1 MTAKFYLPVCLFLA
15 ACAYQPTE
23 YQLTQLNSQAEIF
36 KPDAAP
42 IALDWWTQ
50 FNSKQ
55 LSELMQRLR
64 VQNPDLAI
72 AKQRIKKS
80 RALLQQQLSTQWP
93 TVNARAG
100 QNSRYD
106 FDRAQTSS
114 GSSGSFSASYTV
126 DLWGSR
132 SAQNR
137 LAELSLDNQKQ
148 SWRSALI
155 QLQSNLASQYFNTLS
170 LAQRVQISQ
179 ENLQAS
185 ESLLNLLQTQFE
197 AGSASK
203 IEVNQQRNTY
213 ISSQNQLARLVK
225 DLEVSQRALA
235 VLLGQPSLT
244 IDLTVENIMDLAV
257 PRIKGL
263 QKAQVLTQRP
273 DIQLAENQLWQADA
287 SLFVNK
293 QKKWPTLGLSA
304 DLSLADLASLS
315 SGWGA
320 SLAGSLSMPLFDA
333 GNIDAQIEAA
343 KTDVAIAQ
351 LNYQAVLLA
360 AFADTLDTLADL
372 QYQQQNHQYSAQQLD
387 NNQSLYQLAKIRYD
401 AGETDF
407 INLLNAQR
415 SWASARL
422 DFASAKLALLQASVN
437 LFSAVGSAPE
447 TTQEINNES

>member
-1 MTAKFYLPVCLFLA
+1 MKAKFYLPLCLSLA
-15 ACAYQPTE
+15 ACAYQPSD
-23 YQLTQLNSQAEIF
+23 YQLTKISTEAAVF

-42 IALDWWTQ
+42 IAVNWWTQ
-50 FNSKQ
+50 FNSAQ
-55 LSELMQRLR
+55 LNNLMQRLAS
-64 VQNPDLAI
+64 QNPDLAI

-80 RALLQQQLSTQWP
+80 QALLQQQLSNQWP
-93 TVNARAG
+93 SVNARAS
-100 QNSRYD
+100 QSSRHD
-106 FDRAQTSS
+106 FDSKQTSS

-137 LAELSLDNQKQ
+137 LAELSLESQKQ
-148 SWRSALI
+148 SWRSAVI

-170 LAQRVQISQ
+170 LAQRVTISR

-203 IEVNQQRNTY
+203 IEVSQQRNTY
-213 ISSQNQLARLVK
+213 ISAQNQLARLVK
-225 DLEVSQRALA
+225 DLQVSQRALA
-235 VLLGQPSLT
+235 VLLGEPSLSL
-244 IDLTVENIMDLAV
+244 DLTTENIMVLAV
-257 PRIKGL
+257 PRVKSL

-273 DIQLAENQLWQADA
+273 DIQLAENQLQQADA
-287 SLFVNK
+287 SLFINK
-293 QKKWPTLGLSA
+293 QKRWPSLGLSA

-315 SGWGA
+315 SGWGT

-343 KTDVAIAQ
+343 KSDIEIAQ
-351 LNYQAVLLA
+351 LNYQSVLLA

-372 QYQQQNHQYSAQQLD
+372 EYQQQNHQYSAQQLD
-387 NNQSLYQLAKIRYD
+387 NNQSLYELAQIRYD

-437 LFSAVGSAPE
+437 LFNAVGAAPE
-447 TTQEINNES
+447 TTQFD